1 MHLDTFQLIQSIP
14 CLDLIV
20 DGTYGTYSVIPSE
33 IQQLGVLFFFG
44 VFMAL
49 LLNFHPWRRRNLRSV
64 MSIMKVLSKPMG

>member
-33 IQQLGVLFFFG
+33 IQQLGVF
-44 VFMAL
+44 FMAL

-64 MSIMKVLSKPMG
+64 MSIMKVLFKPMG